1 MTEII
6 MKKNT
11 DTESEIDL
19 LEVFSV
25 LFDSRWLIIGVSALF
40 TMIGFFIA
48 YSSEP
53 IYKADALIQVEK
65 KESAAMMLGMK
76 GDSSLLPL
84 ASEAEIEIFKS
95 RMILGK
101 TVDKFDLMTEVQPD
115 YSSFFGKRLARI
127 FKNEISAS
135 VRYFNV
141 PSNVESA
148 FHTLLISKVKNT
160 DYRLQNSEGK
170 TLLEGRFGEPVEMN
184 GYQIFVE
191 NVNATKGD
199 SFTLKSRTYL
209 DAIAWL
215 LSKIHFN
222 EKGNNSGIFQIS
234 FEGPIPSEN
243 KEILDDIIQNYL
255 IQNIERNSAEA
266 AKSLV
271 FLNKAIPEV
280 KKNLTVAEDTLNQYR
295 QTNSSVNLNF
305 EAKSILDVMVKIEE
319 ELKSLEL
326 KENEMTVRYTS
337 EHPVYKTLLENRNA
351 LIKEKDRLG
360 SLGHKLPKTQREI
373 LRLTRDVDVNQN
385 IYILLL
391 NKIEELRI
399 VKASTIGNVRILDKA
414 ESHSAPIKPNKTI
427 IVFISMLLGGMLSV
441 IYVIFIK
448 YLRQGIENQKDLE
461 DLGVPVY
468 ASVPFSKFQLNLENN
483 MKKNK
488 RMAIKDTLLVEASP
502 HDVSIEALRSL
513 RTNVQFLMMKS
524 KNNILMISGST
535 SGLGKSFTAANISA
549 VIADAGINVLLIDAD
564 MRKGTIAKFF
574 ALKNESGLSD
584 ILAGKCP
591 FEEKIK
597 ATHTSYLNVVTRG
610 TVPINPSELLIHPR
624 FGEFL
629 QWASTNYD
637 LVVIDTPPIL
647 AVTDASIVGKYAG
660 ITLLL
665 ARFSKTK
672 IKDLEFS
679 CRRFANAGIHVDG
692 FILNGIQT
700 RMNNDYKEYYSYK

>member
-19 LEVFSV
+19 LEIVSV
-25 LFDSRWLIIGVSALF
+25 LFYSRWFIIGFSVLF

-101 TVDKFDLMTEVQPD
+101 TVDKFNLMTVLQPD
-115 YSSFFGKRLARI
+115 YSSFFGERLARI
-127 FKNEISAS
+127 FKTEISAS

-141 PSNVESA
+141 PSDVELE
-148 FHTLLISKVKNT
+148 FYTLLISKVKNT
-160 DYRLQNSEGK
+160 DYRLQNSKGK
-170 TLLEGRFGEPVEMN
+170 TLLEGRFGEAVEMN

-191 NVNATKGD
+191 NANATQGD

-215 LSKIHFN
+215 LLNIRFN
-222 EKGNNSGIFQIS
+222 EKGNSSGIFQIS
-234 FEGPIPSEN
+234 FEGPVPSKN
-243 KEILDDIIQNYL
+243 KEILDDIIHNYL
-255 IQNIERNSAEA
+255 RQNIERNSAEA

-280 KKNLTVAEDTLNQYR
+280 KKNLTLAEDRLNQYR
-295 QTNSSVNLNF
+295 QKHSSVNLNF

-319 ELKSLEL
+319 ELKSLEF
-326 KENEMTVRYTS
+326 KENEMTVRYTP
-337 EHPVYKTLLENRNA
+337 EHPVYKTLLENRSA

-414 ESHSAPIKPNKTI
+414 ESHFAPIKPNKTI
-427 IVFISMLLGGMLSV
+427 IIFLSMLLGGMLSV

-461 DLGVPVY
+461 ALGVPVY
-468 ASVPFSKFQLNLENN
+468 ASVPFSKFQLILENK

-488 RMAIKDTLLVEASP
+488 RMTIKDTLLVEASP

-549 VIADAGINVLLIDAD
+549 VMADAGINVLLVDAD

-574 ALKNESGLSD
+574 ALNNESGLSD
-584 ILAGKCP
+584 ILAGKRP

-610 TVPINPSELLIHPR
+610 SVPLNPSELLIHPR

-679 CRRFANAGIHVDG
+679 CQRFANAGIHVDG